1 MNVEAKTAAAP
12 RMPTQEIEDSGRVQM
27 GAISPSFPPVRA
39 APASTKDD
47 AKVRLGAISPSFLPV
62 RAR

>member
-12 RMPTQEIEDSGRVQM
+12 RMPTQVEDSGRVRI
-27 GAISPSFPPVRA
+27 GAISPSFAPVRA

-47 AKVRLGAISPSFLPV
+47 AKVRLGAISPSFSPV
-62 RAR
+62 RNR